1 MSRLTKSEVVKYQTE
16 TLLRMAKTAIIS
28 GRAVTLQ
35 VKFPAEKNTL
45 NVDTDD
51 QQFNCQWTFTNRQS
65 KTNWQVEFGRQA
77 KEQKQ

>member
-1 MSRLTKSEVVKYQTE
+1 MVKYQTE